1 MDILHRVAV
10 VIDERDHVV
19 LVAKFA
25 LGHLAGIRL
34 RRSMDFNNDVV
45 NFTQIRL
52 TGFEIHFGLD
62 LAGEQTR
69 GLHRDDLRVMVLR
82 MCSI

>member
-45 NFTQIRL
+45 NFTQYRSL
-52 TGFEIHFGLD
+52 RSDLPVSRFTSDSTLRGSRRAGCTVMTFG
-62 LAGEQTR
+62 
-69 GLHRDDLRVMVLR
+69 
-82 MCSI
+82 